1 MERKYICIEFI
12 INSSRNTHAKRC
24 PSCRKSYRKIYDRV
38 WKSNKRLSDPDY
50 SARMRVNWT
59 RKKFFENPILF
70 YKHRMFMA
78 AKARA
83 LKEGIPFSIEEEDI
97 VIPEKSMKVLKIY
110 SRTCGPCK
118 VLESNLQLA
127 GIPHESIDVQSVQGE
142 DIASKY
148 EIRTVPTLILVDDEG
163 NVVKRHSGLLGIQE
177 LKEFCNE
184 AD

>member
-1 MERKYICIEFI
+1 MGRKYICIDCGKEFI

-50 SARMRVNWT
+50 SARIRVNWT

-78 AKARA
+78 AKVRA

-97 VIPEKSMKVLKIY
+97 VIPE
-110 SRTCGPCK
+110 
-118 VLESNLQLA
+118 N
-127 GIPHESIDVQSVQGE
+127 
-142 DIASKY
+142 
-148 EIRTVPTLILVDDEG
+148 
-163 NVVKRHSGLLGIQE
+163 
-177 LKEFCNE
+177 
-184 AD
+184 